1 MVTRQNAPIHPG
13 EILQDELTELDITP
27 SELARQIDVPPC
39 HVVEILDGKRA
50 ITGDVAL
57 RLGHWFDMDPIFWL
71 RLQNQFDLETA
82 EIEVGA
88 AVRALPT
95 AAR

>member
-1 MVTRQNAPIHPG
+1 MVTRHNSPIHPG

-27 SELARQIDVPPC
+27 SELGRQIDVPPC

-50 ITGDVAL
+50 INGDVAL
-57 RLGHWFDMDPIFWL
+57 RLGHWFDIDPIFWL